1 MSVTSARSEASASQP
16 VVKIA
21 QGALQGAKIGRL
33 SVFRGVPYATAERF
47 GPPRPVAPWQGV
59 RSAIAAGAVCPQLP
73 SRLEKVIGSPRERR
87 AMSEHCQVLSVFS
100 PDLTGKR
107 PVMVWIHGGA
117 YVTGGG
123 EDSWYDAA
131 RLADEGDI
139 VSVTVTYRL
148 GVFGYLWTEEH
159 GACNAGLQDQIAALR
174 WVHDN
179 IASFGGD
186 PDNITM
192 FGQSAGGHAIAAI
205 LATTERPLFRRAI
218 LQSAPL
224 GISMSEEAAK
234 AIGRE
239 FRAALG
245 QSPLTASVEDMLAAQ
260 GKVLAAS
267 KSGMTFMPVGIDP
280 QRLAVSKDHK
290 LDILAGWTRDDGS
303 PFVALRLA
311 PDQLGGLLDNLATT
325 AMTAGTF
332 AGPTKAFSK
341 ILEQRGDRIS
351 LYEIAWRPRGSPY
364 GACHCIELPLLLGQ
378 AEDWQHAAMLGA
390 TPGEEVQRFGREA
403 RAIWAAFAK
412 SGKAP
417 PKMEWLEQ
425 ASSV

>member
-1 MSVTSARSEASASQP
+1 MSITSARSEASASQP

-21 QGALQGAKIGRL
+21 QGALQGAKVGRL

-59 RSAIAAGAVCPQLP
+59 RSAVAAGAVCPQLP

-87 AMSEHCQVLSVFS
+87 AMSEACQVLSIVS
-100 PDLTGKR
+100 PDLAGKR

-131 RLADEGDI
+131 RLAEEGD
-139 VSVTVTYRL
+139 VVTVTVTYRL

-159 GACNAGLQDQIAALR
+159 GAPNAGLQDQAAALR

-192 FGQSAGGHAIAAI
+192 FGQSAGGHAITAL

-224 GISMSEEAAK
+224 GATMSEETARAT
-234 AIGRE
+234 GRE
-239 FRAALG
+239 FRTALG
-245 QSPLTASVEDMLAAQ
+245 KSPLTASVEEMLAAQ

-267 KSGMTFMPVGIDP
+267 KQGMTFMPVGIDP
-280 QRLAVSKDHK
+280 QRLAVSNDCK
-290 LDILAGWTRDDGS
+290 LDVLAGWTRDDGS
-303 PFVALRLA
+303 PFVALRL
-311 PDQLGGLLDNLATT
+311 PPEQLAGLLENPATI
-325 AMTAGTF
+325 AMTTGTF
-332 AGPTKAFSK
+332 AAPTKAYSE
-341 ILEQRGDRIS
+341 LLQQRGDRVS
-351 LYEIAWRPRGSPY
+351 LYEITWRPSGSPY
-364 GACHCIELPLLLGQ
+364 GACHCIELPLLFGQ
-378 AEDWQHAAMLGA
+378 TGDWQGAAMLGS
-390 TPGEEVQRFGREA
+390 TPDDGVQRFGREA
-403 RAIWAAFAK
+403 RAIWANFAK
-412 SGKAP
+412 TGAAP
-417 PKMEWLEQ
+417 RKTEWLEP
-425 ASSV
+425 AS

>member
-1 MSVTSARSEASASQP
+1 MSVTTARPQASAAQP
-16 VVKIA
+16 VVNIA
-21 QGALQGAKIGRL
+21 QGDLQGTRIGRL
-33 SVFRGVPYATAERF
+33 SVFRGVPYAAADRF

-59 RSAIAAGAVCPQLP
+59 RSAAAPGSVCPQLP

-87 AMSEHCQVLSVFS
+87 AMSEACQVLSIFS
-100 PDLTGKR
+100 PELTGKR

-131 RLADEGDI
+131 RLADEGD
-139 VSVTVTYRL
+139 VVTVTVTYRL

-159 GACNAGLQDQIAALR
+159 GAPNAGLQDQIAALR

-179 IASFGGD
+179 IARFGGD

-205 LATTERPLFRRAI
+205 LATTERPLFKRAI

-224 GISMSEEAAK
+224 GIIMSEETAK

-245 QSPLTASVEDMLAAQ
+245 KSPLTAPVEDMLAAQ
-260 GKVLAAS
+260 GKVLAGS

-280 QRLAVSKDHK
+280 QRLVVSKDHK

-303 PFVALRLA
+303 PFIALRLA
-311 PDQLGGLLDNLATT
+311 ADQLEGLLENPGTT
-325 AMTAGTF
+325 AMTTGTF
-332 AGPTKAFSK
+332 AAPTKAFGEVLRK
-341 ILEQRGDRIS
+341 RGDHIS
-351 LYEIAWRPRGSPY
+351 LYEITWRPRGSPY
-364 GACHCIELPLLLGQ
+364 GACHCIELPLLLGRT
-378 AEDWQHAAMLGA
+378 ADWTGAAMLGA
-390 TPGEEVQRFGREA
+390 TPPDDVERFGREA
-403 RAIWAAFAK
+403 RAMWAAFAK
-412 SGKAP
+412 SGAAP
-417 PKMEWLEQ
+417 RKTEWLEPV
-425 ASSV
+425 S

>member
-1 MSVTSARSEASASQP
+1 MSVTTARTDVSASQP
-16 VVKIA
+16 VVKVA
-21 QGALQGAKIGRL
+21 QGALQGTKVGRL

-47 GPPRPVAPWQGV
+47 GAPRLVAPWQGV
-59 RSAIAAGAVCPQLP
+59 RPAVAPGAVCPQLP

-87 AMSEHCQVLSVFS
+87 AMSEACQFLSIFS

-131 RLADEGDI
+131 RLAEEGD
-139 VSVTVTYRL
+139 VVTVTVTYRL
-148 GVFGYLWTEEH
+148 GAFGYLWTEEH
-159 GACNAGLQDQIAALR
+159 GAPNTGLQDQVAALR

-186 PDNITM
+186 PDNVTM

-205 LATTERPLFRRAI
+205 LATMERPLFRRAI

-224 GISMSEEAAK
+224 GVTMSEDTAK
-234 AIGRE
+234 GIGRE
-239 FRAALG
+239 FRTALG
-245 QSPLTASVEDMLAAQ
+245 KSPLTASVEEVLAAQ
-260 GKVLAAS
+260 GKVLAGS
-267 KSGMTFMPVGIDP
+267 KLGMTFMPVGIDP
-280 QRLAVSKDHK
+280 QRPIMADDVKLA
-290 LDILAGWTRDDGS
+290 ILAGWTRDDAS
-303 PFVALRLA
+303 PFVALRLK
-311 PDQLGGLLDNLATT
+311 PEELGGLLDNPATT
-325 AMTAGTF
+325 GMTNERF
-332 AGPTKAFSK
+332 VSPTRAFGE
-341 ILEQRGDRIS
+341 ILRQRGDRIS

-364 GACHCIELPLLLGQ
+364 GACHCIELPLLFGQ

-403 RAIWAAFAK
+403 RTMWADFARTGAVPRK
-412 SGKAP
+412 V
-417 PKMEWLEQ
+417 EWLEPV
-425 ASSV
+425 S